1 VSTELREAIY
11 YLPVLLDVFNLPF
24 KPAQYEYMVELHR
37 HVENGLGIKL
47 RAELSTE
54 VETDIENSQR
64 EMTGNK

>member
-1 VSTELREAIY
+1 M
-11 YLPVLLDVFNLPF
+11 LLDVFNLPF